1 MRILITFTYGV
12 SLEKWFN
19 TGIIYRELEL
29 YKRLSQKNVK
39 YSLLTYGDLKDLNY
53 TPILGDIKVIPVK
66 KYITSKISHFKFLK
80 TLILPI
86 RLKHLFSRIDIIK
99 TNQMEGILI
108 ACIAK
113 LLFRKK
119 LIVRCGY
126 EWLRTYI
133 SNYKIKENKN
143 YIKYVLR
150 YIWMYMIEFISYKL
164 ADGIILTNKQDIQ
177 FIVKT
182 FRLENKKEKIK
193 LFYNFINPDLF
204 KPLALTKKDKTV
216 LFIGRLTEE
225 KNLFNLIKAFKGL
238 NNFSLDIIGNG
249 PLERKLLESARD
261 HGVHVNFLGIFP
273 NNKLPEII
281 NQYPIYILPSFYE
294 GNPKTLLEVMSC
306 EVACIGTDVLGI
318 NNIIRHEINGF
329 LCDTNPESIKSA
341 ILEVYKNKKLRDK
354 ISKNARKFILE
365 NCSLDLIASREYL
378 FYKEILKGK

>member
-12 SLEKWFN
+12 SLEQWF
-19 TGIIYRELEL
+19 TSGIIYRELEL
-29 YKRLSQKNVK
+29 YKRLSHRNVN

-53 TPILGDIKVIPVK
+53 TPILGEIKVIPVK

-80 TLILPI
+80 SLILPI

-99 TNQMEGILI
+99 TNQMEGNLI
-108 ACIAK
+108 ICIAK
-113 LLFRKK
+113 LLFKKK
-119 LIVRCGY
+119 LIIRCGW
-126 EWLRTYI
+126 EWLRTYT

-177 FIVKT
+177 FIIKT

-193 LFYNFINPDLF
+193 LFYNFINTDLF
-204 KPLALTKKDKTV
+204 KPLGLAKKDKTV

-238 NNFSLDIIGNG
+238 NNFSLDIIGKG
-249 PLERKLLESARD
+249 PLENNLKKESKDFR
-261 HGVHVNFLGIFP
+261 VNVNFLGVYP
-273 NNKLPEII
+273 NHELSSII
-281 NQYPIYILPSFYE
+281 NQYQIYILPSFYE
-294 GNPKTLLEVMSC
+294 GNPKTLLEAMSC

-318 NNIIRHEINGF
+318 NNIIKHEMNGF

-341 ILEVYKNKKLRDK
+341 ILEVYKDQKLRDK
-354 ISKNARKFILE
+354 ISKNARKFILD
-365 NCSLDLIASREYL
+365 NCSLDSIAEKEFQ
-378 FYKEILKGK
+378 FYKSILGEK

>member
-1 MRILITFTYGV
+1 MRIIITFTYGV
-12 SLEKWFN
+12 SLEQWFRS
-19 TGIIYRELEL
+19 GIIYRELEL
-29 YKRLSQKNVK
+29 YKRLSQRNVN

-99 TNQMEGILI
+99 TNQMEGNLI
-108 ACIAK
+108 VCIAK

-143 YIKYVLR
+143 YIKYILR

-177 FIVKT
+177 FIIKT

-193 LFYNFINPDLF
+193 LFYNFINTDLF

-238 NNFSLDIIGNG
+238 NNFSLDIIGKG
-249 PLERKLLESARD
+249 PLERKLLEIAKD
-261 HGVHVNFLGIFP
+261 HGVHLNFLGIFP

-341 ILEVYKNKKLRDK
+341 ILEVYKDKKLRDK

-365 NCSLDLIASREYL
+365 NCSLDLIARREYL
-378 FYKEILKGK
+378 FYKEILNRK

>member
-12 SLEKWFN
+12 SLELWF
-19 TGIIYRELEL
+19 TSGIIYRELEL
-29 YKRLSQKNVK
+29 YKRLSQRKVN

-53 TPILGDIKVIPVK
+53 APILGEIKVIPVK
-66 KYITSKISHFKFLK
+66 KYVTSKISQFKFLK
-80 TLILPI
+80 SLILPI

-99 TNQMEGILI
+99 TNQMEGNLI

-143 YIKYVLR
+143 YIKYVIR

-164 ADGIILTNKQDIQ
+164 ADGIILTNKRDIQ
-177 FIVKT
+177 FIIKT

-193 LFYNFINPDLF
+193 LFYNFINTDLF
-204 KPLALTKKDKTV
+204 KNLGIAKKDKTV

-238 NNFSLDIIGNG
+238 NNFSLDIIGKG
-249 PLERKLLESARD
+249 PLENNLKKKSKDL
-261 HGVHVNFLGIFP
+261 GVKVNFLGVYP

-281 NQYPIYILPSFYE
+281 NQYQIYILPSYYE
-294 GNPKTLLEVMSC
+294 GNPKTLLEAMSC

-318 NNIIRHEINGF
+318 NNIIRHGINGF
-329 LCDTNPESIKSA
+329 LCALNPESIKSA
-341 ILEVYKNKKLRDK
+341 ILEVYKDQELRDK
-354 ISKNARKFILE
+354 INKNARKFILD
-365 NCSLDLIASREYL
+365 NCSLDSITEKEFQ
-378 FYKEILKGK
+378 FYKSVLGEK

>member
-12 SLEKWFN
+12 SLEQWF
-19 TGIIYRELEL
+19 TSGIIYRELEL
-29 YKRLSQKNVK
+29 YKRLSQRNVN

-53 TPILGDIKVIPVK
+53 TPILGEIKVIPVK

-80 TLILPI
+80 SLILPI

-99 TNQMEGILI
+99 TNQMQGNLI
-108 ACIAK
+108 VCIAK

-119 LIVRCGY
+119 LIVRCGW
-126 EWLRTYI
+126 EWLRTHI

-164 ADGIILTNKQDIQ
+164 ADGIILTNKRDIH
-177 FIVKT
+177 FIIKT

-193 LFYNFINPDLF
+193 LFYNFINTDLF
-204 KPLALTKKDKTV
+204 KNLGIAKKDKTV

-225 KNLFNLIKAFKGL
+225 KNLFNLIKAFRGL
-238 NNFSLDIIGNG
+238 NNFSLDIIGKG
-249 PLERKLLESARD
+249 PLENKLKNESKNL
-261 HGVHVNFLGIFP
+261 GVKVNFLGVYP

-281 NQYPIYILPSFYE
+281 NQYQIYILPSYYE
-294 GNPKTLLEVMSC
+294 GNPKTLLEAMSC

-318 NNIIRHEINGF
+318 NNIIRHGINGF
-329 LCDTNPESIKSA
+329 LCATNPESIKSA
-341 ILEVYKNKKLRDK
+341 ILEVYKDQELRDK
-354 ISKNARKFILE
+354 ISKNARKFILD
-365 NCSLDLIASREYL
+365 NCSLDSITEKEFQ
-378 FYKEILKGK
+378 FYKSVLGEK